1 MAPDPFSARST
12 LSTPFGETVTYYRLE
27 ALEEQ
32 GLANLDTLPFTVRIL
47 LEKHAAPRGRRVRR
61 LRDRE
66 GPGTLGATAGW

>member
-1 MAPDPFSARST
+1 MDPAPLPMAPDPFSARST

-47 LEKHAAPRGRRVRR
+47 LENA
-61 LRDRE
+61 LRY
-66 GPGTLGATAGW
+66 AGGEFVDAETVKN